1 MALEIKPI
9 TGSTKEKHD
18 IPNILPQPPF
28 RLILVAPSSSGKTTL
43 INNILTRS
51 EFGYNKLFKKNVFLF
66 SPSIK
71 YDDAL
76 DKLGV
81 KDDNTRSHYDE
92 KFINEIV
99 EDQKEVIN
107 KHGKNKA
114 PHILMLF
121 DDIVLE
127 LPKTKSSELKK
138 LFFYGRKFKISL
150 IITTQKY
157 RQLEPAYRLNASQY
171 VYFQNIN
178 TKEYDAIADDQPIS
192 KTVFKNIWKHAQD
205 QGEYSFVYVD
215 LTEKLK
221 DRYYINFTSRVR
233 IK

>member
-1 MALEIKPI
+1 MTLEIKPI
-9 TGSTKEKHD
+9 KTSFKEKHD
-18 IPNILPQPPF
+18 IPDILPQPAF

-43 INNILTRS
+43 VNNLLTRP
-51 EFGYNKLFKKNVFLF
+51 EFGYKKLFKKNIFLF

-81 KDDNTRSHYDE
+81 KEENTRSHYDE
-92 KFINEIV
+92 DFINEIV
-99 EDQKEVIN
+99 EDQKTTIN
-107 KHGKNKA
+107 KHTKEKA

-121 DDIVLE
+121 DDIVFE

-171 VYFQNIN
+171 VYFLNIN
-178 TKEYDAIADDQPIS
+178 TREYDAIADDQPVS
-192 KTVFKNIWKHAQD
+192 KPIFKSIWRNAVEH
-205 QGEYSFVYVD
+205 GEYSFIYVN
-215 LTEKLK
+215 LTQKLK
-221 DRYYINFTSRVR
+221 DRYYINFTERVR